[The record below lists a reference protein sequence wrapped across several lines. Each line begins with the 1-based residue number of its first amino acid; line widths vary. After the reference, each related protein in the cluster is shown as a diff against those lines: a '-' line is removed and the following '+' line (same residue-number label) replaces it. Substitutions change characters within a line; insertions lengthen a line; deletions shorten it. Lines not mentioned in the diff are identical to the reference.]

1 MVIQWRKLAWGLLP
15 LLLVLGTPL
24 PPSTEAAE
32 TLYFLTLKR
41 ARMSAEGAG
50 DNLLERLAEEHGEV
64 QDDREVATS
73 GVELGIY
80 AAASSRYGIGV
91 SLEVHDYAK
100 EYDFS
105 DNGGGL
111 PPEQI
116 RLETRALLYTLN
128 GFLRFGRF
136 LPYVG
141 LGTGNY
147 YVKYRERAAGVS
159 FIDTAPQVWTV
170 RAGFRMLFGRLGLLA
185 EAGQIRAPLT
195 IRSRSEQSTLE
206 LGGDYTALG
215 ISWSF

>member
-1 MVIQWRKLAWGLLP
+1 MVIRWRQWAWGLLP
-15 LLLVLGTPL
+15 LLLLLGAPL
-24 PPSTEAAE
+24 PRPAEAAE

-41 ARMSAEGAG
+41 AQMSAEGAG
-50 DNLLERLAEEHGEV
+50 DNLLERLAEEHGDV
-64 QDDREVATS
+64 RDDRAVTTS

-80 AAASSRYGIGV
+80 AAASSRFGIGV
-91 SLEVHDYAK
+91 SLETHEYTK

-105 DNGGGL
+105 DDTGVL
-111 PPEQI
+111 PPERL
-116 RLETRALLYTLN
+116 RLEARSLLYTLN

-147 YVKYRERAAGVS
+147 YVKYRERSAGIS

-195 IRSRSEQSTLE
+195 IRSRSEKSTLE

>member
-1 MVIQWRKLAWGLLP
+1 MVIRYRHALWA
-15 LLLVLGTPL
+15 LLLSLLLGALSPGQAQ
-24 PPSTEAAE
+24 AAE

-41 ARMSAEGAG
+41 AQMSAEGAG

-64 QDDREVATS
+64 QDDRAVTTS

-80 AAASSRYGIGV
+80 TAASSRFGIGV
-91 SLEVHDYAK
+91 SLEVQDYAK
-100 EYDFS
+100 TYDFADDS
-105 DNGGGL
+105 GTL
-111 PPEQI
+111 PPEQMQ
-116 RLETRALLYTLN
+116 LEARSLLYTLN

-147 YVKYRERAAGVS
+147 YVKYREREAGIS

-195 IRSRSEQSTLE
+195 IRNRSEKSILE
-206 LGGDYTALG
+206 LGGDYTAFG